1 MNSININISLLV
13 LLFVLKKEYKY
24 IKFLWING
32 LFQNIPFL
40 GKWFMLHIGDIA
52 FSLTW
57 ILFFLKKDST

>member
-32 LFQNIPFL
+32 LLQNIPFL
-40 GKWFMLHIGDIA
+40 AKWFMLHIGDIA
-52 FSLTW
+52 FSLT
-57 ILFFLKKDST
+57 

>member
-40 GKWFMLHIGDIA
+40 GKWFMLHIGDIV
-52 FSLTW
+52 FSLT
-57 ILFFLKKDST
+57 